1 MPHFI
6 GHRQDTTSTYGA
18 SVNGTTAS
26 RPGELRRKHTARTR
40 YMQMLLDLDAV
51 PKWHNIAVAIAAW
64 ILLAGFVIFPGT
76 FTSIQSINEDGTQGY
91 NGVEQWVLSR
101 VKNLPLLVVAGVCC
115 GIGAIGMIL
124 FWIRWRQNYVWVCN
138 RVFLPGTLNSLAG
151 LLSTIVNVYTAQ
163 NHQWSI
169 TAKVSAIVEAGCLA
183 ICGALFIF
191 YSNWMLARVRKEH
204 NKEFD
209 TTGDYDDVGI
219 IERVKRKARQPSPEP
234 GMIV

>member
-1 MPHFI
+1 MP
-6 GHRQDTTSTYGA
+6 GPRQDSTSTYGA
-18 SVNGTTAS
+18 SMTTAN
-26 RPGELRRKHTARTR
+26 RPTGGLQRKQTARTR

-51 PKWHNIAVAIAAW
+51 PKWHNLGVAMAAW

-76 FTSIQSINEDGTQGY
+76 FTSIQNINEEDTSID
-91 NGVEQWVLSR
+91 GVEKWVLSR
-101 VKNLPLLVVAGVCC
+101 VKNLPLLVVAGICC
-115 GIGAIGMIL
+115 GMGAMGMIS
-124 FWIRWRQNYVWVCN
+124 FWIRWRRNYVWICN
-138 RVFLPGTLNSLAG
+138 RVFLPGTLNALAG

-204 NKEFD
+204 HQAFS
-209 TTGDYDDVGI
+209 TTGDHDDVGI
-219 IERVKRKARQPSPEP
+219 VEKVKRKAKQPTREP